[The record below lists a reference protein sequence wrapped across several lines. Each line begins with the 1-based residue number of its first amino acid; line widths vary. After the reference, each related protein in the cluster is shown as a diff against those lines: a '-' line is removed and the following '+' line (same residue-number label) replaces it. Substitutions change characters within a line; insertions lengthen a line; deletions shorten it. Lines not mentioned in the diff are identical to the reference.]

1 MRLMNRIVVWNA
13 LRGEIV
19 SDQGPAAFGFDLDA
33 QPQKFGFAAA
43 FDIVQ
48 VDEERV
54 GALTTGS
61 GILFEL
67 VGFEKIGV
75 CLKLLTHVVI
85 LALNYLRIGSVDSH
99 HRADSAINILY
110 QGIVQNPE
118 IARMTG
124 TKTAIIL
131 AHASDLREAGFAVV
145 HCLVGTSQEIAEQ
158 LLRDA
163 LDGESFGLVMIGGGI
178 RMIPEHTELFE
189 RIVNVVLEES
199 PGIRLCFNTAPDNTV
214 EALRRWITPRP

>member
-1 MRLMNRIVVWNA
+1 MDYSTLPD
-13 LRGEIV
+13 G
-19 SDQGPAAFGFDLDA
+19 
-33 QPQKFGFAAA
+33 
-43 FDIVQ
+43 
-48 VDEERV
+48 VDEAALSDRIER
-54 GALTTGS
+54 G
-61 GILFEL
+61 
-67 VGFEKIGV
+67 
-75 CLKLLTHVVI
+75 
-85 LALNYLRIGSVDSH
+85 N
-99 HRADSAINILY
+99 
-110 QGIVQNPE
+110 
-118 IARMTG
+118 
-124 TKTAIIL
+124 TA
-131 AHASDLREAGFAVV
+131 LREAGFAVV